1 MALYRHCVSK
11 LVKYGFSGFYS
22 SGTPESLLP
31 ARQKLFASRVNVH
44 HGMTTWNRSLC
55 SQRVER
61 QGGHRNGQNNNFY
74 CSIMLVPAAFK
85 GLFTKDEEKELTPE
99 DNLVNHI
106 KRSILLMQNGESEK
120 AERILHLALKMAQD
134 LKHEKGITYVYDTM
148 ANLAFENGQHAK
160 AQKLFV
166 EVLRRLITTGL
177 PHDDVIVINISLKI
191 ADSFVALGDYKKG
204 EEGFLFCLDSLKKK
218 ITMGAQD
225 EDTRVLY
232 SQTLDRYSLFLVQA
246 NRATEAV
253 KHINTAVEVAES
265 VFGNLNNK
273 VGAILLADMGV
284 IKTAAGEKDAAA
296 LCFEKAL
303 SIANREEV
311 DASVAVIMVNRGLAL
326 KESGASDEA
335 KHWCQLGLDQALK
348 ENNRAIKK
356 AAEEC
361 LKVNSKNESDKQRIN
376 YAAV

>member
-134 LKHEKGITYVYDTM
+134 LKHEK
-148 ANLAFENGQHAK
+148 
-160 AQKLFV
+160 
-166 EVLRRLITTGL
+166 
-177 PHDDVIVINISLKI
+177 
-191 ADSFVALGDYKKG
+191 DSFVALGDYKKG